1 MSHGPWILVGF
12 LGLQAVVVG
21 LVSVVAAVVWSMSA
35 GFSALLAGASVW
47 VGNVAY
53 ASLLIP
59 RGRVSFVWVFVGQFV
74 KVLVTLLLL
83 FLVVAWYS
91 ALVWPGFL
99 SGLFAA
105 LLVILAAPAWIAK
118 RQRKRDAQRVDSL
131 VETLSKE

>member
-1 MSHGPWILVGF
+1 MNQGPWILVGF

-21 LVSVVAAVVWSMSA
+21 LVSVVAAIVWSLSA

-47 VGNVAY
+47 AGNLAY

-59 RGRVSFVWVFVGQFV
+59 RGRGSFVWVFVGQFV

-83 FLVVAWYS
+83 FLVVAWYP

-131 VETLSKE
+131 VETLSKQ

>member
-1 MSHGPWILVGF
+1 MVGF

-21 LVSVVAAVVWSMSA
+21 LVSVVAAVVWSVSA

-47 VGNVAY
+47 VGNLAY

-59 RGRVSFVWVFVGQFV
+59 RGRGSIVWVFVGQFV

-83 FLVVAWYS
+83 FLVVAWYP

-118 RQRKRDAQRVDSL
+118 RQRRRDAQRVDSL

>member
-1 MSHGPWILVGF
+1 MVGF

-21 LVSVVAAVVWSMSA
+21 LVSVVAAVVWSVSA

-47 VGNVAY
+47 VGNLAY

-59 RGRVSFVWVFVGQFV
+59 RGRGLFVWVFVGQFV

-83 FLVVAWYS
+83 FLVVAWYP

-118 RQRKRDAQRVDSL
+118 RQRRRDAQRVDSL
-131 VETLSKE
+131 VETLSKK

>member
-59 RGRVSFVWVFVGQFV
+59 RGRGSFVWVFVGQFV

-83 FLVVAWYS
+83 FLVVAWYP

>member
-83 FLVVAWYS
+83 FLVVAWYP

>member
-1 MSHGPWILVGF
+1 MVGF

-21 LVSVVAAVVWSMSA
+21 LVSVVAGVVWSVSA
-35 GFSALLAGASVW
+35 GVSALLAGASVW
-47 VGNVAY
+47 VGNLAY

-59 RGRVSFVWVFVGQFV
+59 RGRSSFVWVFVGQFV

-83 FLVVAWYS
+83 SAVVAWYPD
-91 ALVWPGFL
+91 LVWPGFL
-99 SGLFAA
+99 SGLFAS

-118 RQRKRDAQRVDSL
+118 RQKKRDAQRVDSL